1 MAMILMCS
9 VSSWMTNEVVVIIIV
24 VVVAVIV
31 VVIVIIIIIT
41 TTIIIVVVI
50 IIVKIIVIIIVLII
64 VIIIAIIILET
75 STGTLRSQW
84 ASQLSLQFACRT
96 TDDSSLIFFWMDLR
110 QEVQVVAA
118 TQNWAKVVE
127 GDGGKWWFVEL
138 ERRENYGI
146 VSNDTWNLSTSQHH
160 SCLGENDHT
169 LIVLQSIRILGRH

>member
-1 MAMILMCS
+1 
-9 VSSWMTNEVVVIIIV
+9 MTNEVVIIIV

-31 VVIVIIIIIT
+31 VVIVIIIIT

-127 GDGGKWWFVEL
+127 GDGGK
-138 ERRENYGI
+138 
-146 VSNDTWNLSTSQHH
+146 
-160 SCLGENDHT
+160 
-169 LIVLQSIRILGRH
+169 